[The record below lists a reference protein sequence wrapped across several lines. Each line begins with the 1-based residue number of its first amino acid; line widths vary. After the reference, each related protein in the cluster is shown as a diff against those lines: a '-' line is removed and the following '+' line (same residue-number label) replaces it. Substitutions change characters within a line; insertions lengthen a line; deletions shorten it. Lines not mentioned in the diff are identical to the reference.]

1 MSRKVYV
8 AGKLVPAE
16 QATVSVFDHGL
27 LYGDGI
33 FEGIRV
39 YSSRVFLLKQHIDR
53 LYESAL
59 AIRLQ
64 IPISPSEMTAAVEDT
79 VRENAITDGY
89 VRLVVTRGAGSLG
102 LDIRRTSNP
111 QVIII
116 ADTISLY
123 PPELYT
129 NGLKLITA
137 STIRNHPGAL
147 SPRIKSLNYL
157 NNIMAKIEGTDAG
170 TVEAL
175 MLNHNGEVSECTGDN
190 IFIVKNGVLKTPP
203 TDAGI
208 LEGITRN
215 AVIDLARKAGI
226 EVRESVMVRHD
237 IFTADECFLTGTAAE
252 VIAVISLDGRQIG
265 DGKPGP
271 ITKDLLQR
279 FQTLTRSP
287 QA

>member
-8 AGKLVPAE
+8 AGKLVPVE

-39 YSSRVFLLKQHIDR
+39 YGGRVFLHREHIDR

-59 AIRLQ
+59 AIRLK
-64 IPISPSEMTAAVEDT
+64 IPMTHAEMIKAVEDT
-79 VRENAITDGY
+79 VKANDIMDGY
-89 VRLVVTRGAGSLG
+89 VRLVVTRGSGSLG
-102 LDIRRTSNP
+102 LDIRSTSNP

-123 PPELYT
+123 PAELYDT
-129 NGLKLITA
+129 GMKLVTA
-137 STIRNHPGAL
+137 ATIRNHPGAL

-175 MLNHNGEVSECTGDN
+175 MLNHNGEVAECTGDN
-190 IFIVKNGVLKTPP
+190 IFIVKKCVLQTPP
-203 TDAGI
+203 KDAGI

-215 AVIDLARKAGI
+215 AILELAKELGMPAE
-226 EVRESVMVRHD
+226 EVTLTRHD
-237 IFTADECFLTGTAAE
+237 LFVADECFLTGSAAE
-252 VIAVISLDGRQIG
+252 VIPVVSIDGRTIA
-265 DGKPGP
+265 DGTVGKV
-271 ITKDLLQR
+271 TSRLMAEFKELVR
-279 FQTLTRSP
+279 R
-287 QA
+287 

>member
-39 YSSRVFLLKQHIDR
+39 YGSRVFLLKEHIDR

-64 IPISPSEMTAAVEDT
+64 IPLSPEEMTKAVEDT
-79 VRENAITDGY
+79 VKANELIDGY
-89 VRLVVTRGAGSLG
+89 VRLVVTRGPGSLG

-116 ADTISLY
+116 ADTISMY
-123 PPELYT
+123 PPEMYE
-129 NGLKLITA
+129 NGMKIITA

-147 SPRIKSLNYL
+147 SPKVKSLNYL

-170 TVEAL
+170 TEEAL
-175 MLNHNGEVSECTGDN
+175 MLNHNGEVAECTADN
-190 IFIVKNGVLKTPP
+190 IFIVKRGVLKTPQP
-203 TDAGI
+203 DCGL
-208 LEGITRN
+208 LEGITRG
-215 AVIDLARKAGI
+215 AVMRLAREADI
-226 EVRESVMVRHD
+226 EVRECVLVRHD
-237 IFTADECFLTGTAAE
+237 IYTADECFLTGTGAE
-252 VIAVISLDGRQIG
+252 VIAVVSLDGRQIG
-265 DGKPGP
+265 SGKPGP
-271 ITKDLLQR
+271 ITRNLLER
-279 FQTLTRSP
+279 FRRLTRGE
-287 QA
+287 

>member
-39 YSSRVFLLKQHIDR
+39 YGGRVFLHREHIDR
-53 LYESAL
+53 LFESAL
-59 AIRLQ
+59 AIRLE
-64 IPISPSEMTAAVEDT
+64 IPITHAEMIKAVEDT
-79 VRENAITDGY
+79 VKANEILD
-89 VRLVVTRGAGSLG
+89 G

-123 PPELYT
+123 PVELYET
-129 NGLKLITA
+129 GMKLVTA
-137 STIRNHPGAL
+137 ATIRNHPGAL

-175 MLNHNGEVSECTGDN
+175 MLNHNGEVAECTGDN
-190 IFIVKNGVLKTPP
+190 IFIVKHGVLKTPQR
-203 TDAGI
+203 DSGI

-215 AVIDLARKAGI
+215 AVMKLAGDAGVI
-226 EVRESVMVRHD
+226 VQECVLTRHD

-252 VIAVISLDGRQIG
+252 VIAVISLDGRKIG
-265 DGKPGP
+265 SGVPGP
-271 ITKDLLQR
+271 VTKDLLGR
-279 FQTLTRSP
+279 FRILTQT
-287 QA
+287 